1 MKWAATVHQA
11 GVRQRKGLSG
21 HASKSH
27 RLRKDGG
34 ITNKNIVLTSDN
46 NFSYDQAKCA
56 GMIMTRVDS
65 AVGCHCT
72 SGRGKP
78 KKGFIWSGQSIL
90 FIDYVRGSPISE

>member
-1 MKWAATVHQA
+1 MK
-11 GVRQRKGLSG
+11 
-21 HASKSH
+21 
-27 RLRKDGG
+27 
-34 ITNKNIVLTSDN
+34 NFVLTSDN

-78 KKGFIWSGQSIL
+78 KKGFIWSGQSI
-90 FIDYVRGSPISE
+90 P